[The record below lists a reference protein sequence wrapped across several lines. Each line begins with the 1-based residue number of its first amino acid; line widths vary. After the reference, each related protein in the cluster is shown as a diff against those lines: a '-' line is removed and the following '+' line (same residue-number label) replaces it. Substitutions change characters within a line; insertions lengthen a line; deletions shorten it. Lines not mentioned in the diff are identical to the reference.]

1 MAWRDSRR
9 SRARLLLFT
18 ASIILGVAA
27 LVAINGFDDNLRR
40 DLKAQGRSLLG
51 ADLALE
57 SRLPF
62 DSTALAL
69 FDSLGGEQ
77 ASERS
82 FASMVYFP
90 RTEDSRLVQ
99 VRALEGNFPFYGNIL
114 TEPAGAARQFQQG
127 RQALVD
133 HTLMLQFGAEVGDS
147 VKVGAL
153 TFEIVGRLQR
163 APGQSGIAAT
173 VAAPVYIPL
182 VWLPET
188 GLEQKGSRII
198 YTQYF
203 KLAEAEGIDAWV
215 EAERDR
221 LRAARLRTET
231 VEERQRDL
239 GRAFD
244 DLTEFLNLVG
254 FVALLLGCVGVA
266 SAVQV
271 FVREKIAGIAVLRC
285 LGASGRQAMSI
296 YLLQILAM
304 GLSGSIAGALLGTG
318 IQTLLPLV
326 LREFLPFET
335 QFLFSLP
342 AFLEGILVGTF
353 VALLFALL
361 PLLEVRKVSPLYVL
375 RASFEAAGGARD
387 PWRWGV
393 MGLIGLFIVGFAYRQ
408 MGGLRDALIFSAGL
422 GAAFLLL
429 AGTARGVM
437 WAARRFFPERA
448 GYLWRQA
455 LANLFRPNNQTLT
468 LMVAIGLGT
477 LLITTLYLVQGL
489 LLNRV
494 SFAGGENM
502 PNMVLFDI
510 QSQERAEVRDVIESH
525 GLPVLQEVPVVTM
538 QLGSLKGRSR
548 ADWLADSARSVS
560 RWALNREYRVTFR
573 DTLIDTETLVEGT
586 WQGAVAPG
594 QPIPVSLDAEFAR
607 ENLQVQ
613 LGDEIVWDVQGVPL
627 RTVVGSLREVDYA
640 ARVQTNFLVLFP
652 RGVLEQAPQFHV
664 LVTRVE
670 EPSRSAAVQRELAQR
685 FPSVSVVDLDLILRT
700 AEDLLSKV
708 SFVIR
713 FMAFFSILTGLL
725 VLAGSVLVSRYQRLR
740 ESVLLRTLGASR
752 GQILRIN
759 SYEYL
764 LLGSL
769 GALAGIMLALFA
781 AWGIAWFSFEMTFAP
796 RWLPLLLIF
805 PAIAGLTVLIGL
817 ANSRGILRQPPL
829 EVLRKEG

>member
-9 SRARLLLFT
+9 SRTRLLLFT

-40 DLKAQGRSLLG
+40 DLEAQGRSLLG
-51 ADLALE
+51 ADLELE

-77 ASERS
+77 ASERN

-90 RTEDSRLVQ
+90 RTQDSRLVQ
-99 VRALEGNFPFYGNIL
+99 VRALAGNFPFYGEIL
-114 TEPAGAARQFQQG
+114 TEPAPAARQFQAG

-147 VKVGAL
+147 IKVGAL
-153 TFEIVGRLQR
+153 NFEIVGRLRR

-182 VWLPET
+182 SWLPAT

-198 YTQYF
+198 YKQYF
-203 KLAEAEGIDAWV
+203 RLAGQTGLDAWAEAQ
-215 EAERDR
+215 RDR
-221 LRAARLRTET
+221 LRNQRLGVET
-231 VEERQRDL
+231 VTSRQRSL

-244 DLTEFLNLVG
+244 DLTDFLNLVG

-271 FVREKIAGIAVLRC
+271 FVREKVAGIAVLRC
-285 LGASGRQAMSI
+285 LGASARQALSI

-304 GLSGSIAGALLGTG
+304 GLTGSLAGALLGTG

-326 LREFLPFET
+326 LREFLPFDT
-335 QFLFSLP
+335 QFLFSGP
-342 AFLEGILVGTF
+342 AFIEGVLVGTT

-361 PLLEVRKVSPLYVL
+361 PLLEVRQVSPLLVL
-375 RASFEAAGGARD
+375 RASYEPGRATRD
-387 PWRWGV
+387 PWRWLV
-393 MGLIGLFIVGFAYRQ
+393 MGLVALFVVAFAYRQ
-408 MGGLRDALIFSAGL
+408 MGDLREALIFSGGL
-422 GAAFLLL
+422 SAAFLLL
-429 AGTARGVM
+429 AATARGVM
-437 WAARRFFPERA
+437 WAARRFFPQRA

-455 LANLFRPNNQTLT
+455 LANLFRPQNQTLT

-494 SFAGGENM
+494 AFSGRDDM

-510 QSQERAEVRDVIESH
+510 QSRERAEVRAVVEGH

-538 QLGSLKGRSR
+538 QLGTLKGRSR
-548 ADWLADSARSVS
+548 SEWLADSARTVS

-586 WQGAVAPG
+586 WQGTASPGAPV
-594 QPIPVSLDAEFAR
+594 PISLDAGYAR
-607 ENLQVQ
+607 EDLEVKI
-613 LGDEIVWDVQGVPL
+613 GDEIVWDVQGVPL
-627 RTVVGSLREVDYA
+627 RTVVSSLREVDYA

-664 LVTRVE
+664 LITRVE
-670 EPSRSAAVQRELAQR
+670 DPATSAALQRELAQA
-685 FPSVSVVDLDLILRT
+685 FPTVSVVDLDLILRT
-700 AEDLLSKV
+700 AEDLLNKV

-752 GQILRIN
+752 RQILRIN

-769 GALAGIMLALFA
+769 GALAGIVLALFA

-817 ANSRGILRQPPL
+817 VNSRGILRQPPL
-829 EVLRKEG
+829 EVLRREG